1 MNHKAYKI
9 RIYPNNKQKML
20 LNKTFGCVRFL
31 YNQFLDER
39 INVYKELKDDK
50 KKLHDHKYL
59 TEKDYKE
66 KHN

>member
-1 MNHKAYKI
+1 
-9 RIYPNNKQKML
+9 ML

-39 INVYKELKDDK
+39 IKVYEELKDDK
-50 KKLHDHKYL
+50 KKLYDYKYL